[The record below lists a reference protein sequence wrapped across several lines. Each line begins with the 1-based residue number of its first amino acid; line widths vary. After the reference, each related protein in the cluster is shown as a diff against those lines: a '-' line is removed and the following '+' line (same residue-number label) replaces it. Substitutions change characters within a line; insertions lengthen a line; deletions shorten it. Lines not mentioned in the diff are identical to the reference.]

1 MNIINEKDKDKD
13 APLLLSEYLQLTI
26 HYKKIYGQNT
36 ILIMQVGAFF
46 EIYGLKNIQTGEIQ
60 GSSIVDVCQ
69 ICQLNIS
76 EKKICVGYDQ
86 VLMAGFRD
94 YTLDKYI
101 QKITDGAYTLIVYI
115 QDKNGKIIT
124 RKLHSI
130 HSPGTYISYDTD
142 SSTQITNNIMCVW
155 FELVKPLKPGSRETL
170 IYGLSVANIFTG
182 KSFLFEYETSF
193 YMNPTTFDELE
204 RSISVFSPSEIII
217 LSPFDNS
224 TLNTILQYSGI
235 KSSIIHKLNTKEQ
248 NQAKTLSK
256 DLSKENI
263 NQKIENCGKQ
273 KYIQHIL
280 STFFGEESYQICSE
294 FNTYQM
300 ATQSFC
306 YLLDFIQEHNPNLV
320 RKIQIPSFN
329 NNSNRLILANHTLK
343 QLNILDDTRKAYGT
357 LSSVLSFM
365 NKSCTPMGKR
375 LLQYQ
380 LTNPTFD
387 EKWLTTEYNTISILL
402 KQYHFVELFRKQLG
416 LIRDLE
422 KVCRQLV
429 LRKLYPSSIYHL
441 YNSIHIIQQ
450 INECLIENP
459 ELCEYLLE
467 NINSSPNKYI
477 NDICNGICEFIQ
489 QNLHIDA
496 CKTISSIQSFEENI
510 IKSGVSHKLDGLISK
525 QNNDLLVFVGIQDY
539 FNKLLQNN
547 EKDKK
552 DRDKDKDDK
561 SETEY
566 VKKHET
572 EKSGI
577 SLQLTKKRSSLLKTI
592 LTNMDQHCEIKI
604 HNISFKI
611 KDVKMNSA
619 STNSDEIN
627 FTVLSSITRQIY
639 KSTEDIDTEIAVA
652 YEDFLTQLE
661 NKWFNEIEVLSKYIS
676 KMDVLQSKTYIAQ
689 TYNYCKPEIKES
701 ENDKSYVVTEGLR
714 HCLIEHL
721 QQNELYV
728 TNDIEI
734 GNEKRTGAL
743 LYGTNAVGKTSL
755 IRALGISVILAQ
767 SGMYVPCSKFV
778 YKPYTAIYSRILGND
793 NLFKGLSTFAVE
805 MSELRIILKMADKNS
820 LILGDEVCSGT
831 ETESALSIF
840 VTALIDLHEK
850 QCSFIFATHF
860 HEIIQYD
867 EIKQLTKM
875 DLCHMSV
882 IYDREKDCLIYDRKL
897 KNGPGNRMYG
907 LEVCK
912 SLYLDEEFLT
922 KAYSIRNKYF
932 PENRGELSHNT
943 SVYNAKKIRGL
954 CEICKNEIAE
964 ETHHLIPQKD
974 ASAIGYIDTF
984 HKNHLANLISVCEP
998 CHDNFHKKDTNTE
1011 NVKKIVKKKNNQ
1023 RIYITTLNKV

>member
-1 MNIINEKDKDKD
+1 MNVTNEKET
-13 APLLLSEYLQLTI
+13 PLLLSEYLQLTT
-26 HYKKIYGQNT
+26 HYKNIYGTNT
-36 ILIMQVGAFF
+36 VLIMQVGAFF
-46 EIYGLKNIQTGEIQ
+46 EIYGLKNVQTGEIQ

-76 EKKICVGYDQ
+76 EKKICVGDNQ

-101 QKITDGAYTLIVYI
+101 QKITEGSYTLIVYV
-115 QDKNGKIIT
+115 QDKNGKTIT

-130 HSPGTYISYDTD
+130 HSPGTYISYETD
-142 SSTQITNNIMCVW
+142 SSIQITNNIMCIW
-155 FELVKPLKPGSRETL
+155 FELVKPLHSGSRETL

-224 TLNTILQYSGI
+224 TLNTIIQYSGI
-235 KSSIIHKLNTKEQ
+235 KSNVIHKLNTKIQ
-248 NQAKTLSK
+248 SK
-256 DLSKENI
+256 DNTNL
-263 NQKIENCGKQ
+263 KIENCGKQ

-280 STFFGEESYQICSE
+280 STFFGQESYQICSE

-343 QLNILDDTRKAYGT
+343 QLNILDDTGKAYGT

-387 EKWLTTEYNTISILL
+387 EKWLTMEYNTISILL
-402 KQYHFVELFRKQLG
+402 NQYHFIEFFRKQLG

-422 KVCRQLV
+422 KICRQLV

-441 YNSIHIIQQ
+441 YNSINIIQQ
-450 INECLIENP
+450 INVCLIENP

-467 NINSSPNKYI
+467 NIHSSPNKYI
-477 NDICNGICEFIQ
+477 NDVCIGIVEFIQ
-489 QNLHIDA
+489 QNLHIDT
-496 CKTISSIQSFEENI
+496 CKNISSIHSFDENI
-510 IKSGVSHKLDGLISK
+510 IKSGISQKLDELISK
-525 QNNDLLVFVGIQDY
+525 QNENLLIFVGIQDY

-547 EKDKK
+547 EKDK
-552 DRDKDKDDK
+552 DK

-592 LTNMDQHCEIKI
+592 LTSMDQQYEV
-604 HNISFKI
+604 NIRNATFKI
-611 KDVKMNSA
+611 KDVKMNSV
-619 STNSDEIN
+619 STNSDEIH
-627 FTVLSSITRQIY
+627 FYLLSSVTQQIY
-639 KSTEDIDTEIAVA
+639 KSTEDINNEIIIA
-652 YEDFLTQLE
+652 YENFLTNLE
-661 NKWFNEIEVLSKYIS
+661 NKWFHQIEILSKYIS

-689 TYNYCKPEIKES
+689 TYNYCKPEIKEC
-701 ENDKSYVVTEGLR
+701 DKSYVVTEGLR

-734 GNEKRTGAL
+734 GNDKRTGML
-743 LYGTNAVGKTSL
+743 LYGTNAVGKTSF

-767 SGMYVPCSKFV
+767 SGMYVPCSKFI

-840 VTALIDLHEK
+840 VTALMDLHEK
-850 QCSFIFATHF
+850 QSSFIFATHF
-860 HEIIQYD
+860 HEIIQYN
-867 EIKQLTKM
+867 EIKNLTKM

-882 IYDREKDCLIYDRKL
+882 IYDREKDCLLYDRKL

-912 SLYLDEEFLT
+912 SLYLEEEFLT

-974 ASAIGYIDTF
+974 ASEIGYINTF
-984 HKNHLANLISVCEP
+984 HKNHPANLISVWEP
-998 CHDNFHKKDTNTE
+998 CHDNFHTKNTNTE
-1011 NVKKIVKKKNNQ
+1011 DVKKIVKKKTTKGYILNN
-1023 RIYITTLNKV
+1023 